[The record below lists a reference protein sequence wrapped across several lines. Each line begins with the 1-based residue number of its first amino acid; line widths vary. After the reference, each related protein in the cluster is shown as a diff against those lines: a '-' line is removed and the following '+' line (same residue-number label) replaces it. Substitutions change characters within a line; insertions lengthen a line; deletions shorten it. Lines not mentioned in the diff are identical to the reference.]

1 MSKEEWT
8 VGILLAVLFIG
19 GYFLLMWLA
28 PEWVGISSRADK
40 LDKELDRESDK
51 EKDGGSNRGDSS

>member
-1 MSKEEWT
+1 MSKEEWI
-8 VGILLAVLFIG
+8 VGIILVVLFIG

-40 LDKELDRESDK
+40 LDKEKDRD
-51 EKDGGSNRGDSS
+51 SNKGTPP